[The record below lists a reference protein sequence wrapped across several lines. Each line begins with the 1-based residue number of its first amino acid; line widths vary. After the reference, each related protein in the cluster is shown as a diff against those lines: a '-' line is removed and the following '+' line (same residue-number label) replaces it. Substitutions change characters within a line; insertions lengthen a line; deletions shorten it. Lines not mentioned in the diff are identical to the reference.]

1 MWHRRAGKDDF
12 GLRVTSVAAHER
24 VGNYWHMLPEAAQA
38 RKAIWDAINPH
49 TGRRRIDEA
58 FPHELR
64 KSTNETEMMIDFLNG
79 STWQVV
85 GSDNF
90 NSLVG
95 SPPLGVV
102 FSEYALA
109 NPNSWNMLRP
119 ILAENG
125 GFAMFISTP
134 RGPNHLKRMF
144 DASKS
149 RPDWFVERLQ
159 AKDTKAIPDD
169 TLLKE
174 LKELQE
180 ELGDDEGKAVFE
192 QEYNCSFESA
202 ILGSIYG
209 TQLSKAR
216 MEGRIT
222 NVPYDPYLPV
232 GTMWDLGVSD
242 STAILFFQLKGERV
256 NFIDYHKGNNMG
268 LDSYVKIL
276 RKKPYTYD
284 QNMMFFPHDIE
295 HREISTGQTRV
306 STLLSLGVTPV
317 VAAQHAVW
325 DGISLVRR
333 NFHRYW
339 FDEINCEE
347 LIEAMSLY
355 QREYDPVNKVFRN
368 RPKHDWTSHPCDA
381 LRTGQTLLPE
391 SAPRA
396 MVGQPSRDYFRNARK
411 QLSRPHSFW
420 SA

>member
-1 MWHRRAGKDDF
+1 
-12 GLRVTSVAAHER
+12 
-24 VGNYWHMLPEAAQA
+24 MLPEAAQA

-49 TGRRRIDEA
+49 SGRRRIDEA
-58 FPHELR
+58 FPMEIR
-64 KSTNETEMMIDFLNG
+64 RATNETEMMIDFHCG

-95 SPPLGVV
+95 SPPLGVL

-119 ILAENG
+119 ILAENN

-134 RGPNHLKRMF
+134 RGPNHFKKMF
-144 DASKS
+144 EAAQK
-149 RPDWFVERLQ
+149 RPDWFVQKLTATE
-159 AKDTKAIPDD
+159 TGAIPEA

-180 ELGDDEGKAVFE
+180 ELGDDEGKAVYE

-222 NVPYDPYLPV
+222 AVPYDPYLPV

-242 STAILFFQLKGERV
+242 STAIIFFQLNGQRV
-256 NFIDYHKGNNMG
+256 NIIDFHQANNLG
-268 LDSYVKIL
+268 LDAYVKIL
-276 RKKPYTYD
+276 EKKNYKYD
-284 QNMMFFPHDIE
+284 PNMMYFPHDIE
-295 HREISTGQTRV
+295 HREITTGMTRV
-306 STLLSLGVTPV
+306 STLLKLGVTPT
-317 VAAQHAVW
+317 VASQHAVW

-333 NFHRYW
+333 NFHRFW
-339 FDEINCEE
+339 FDEINCEQ
-347 LIEAMSLY
+347 LLEALSLY
-355 QREYDPVNKVFRN
+355 QREYDSVNKVFRN
-368 RPKHDWTSHPCDA
+368 RPKHDWTSHPADA
-381 LRTGQTLLPE
+381 LRTGLTLLPE
-391 SAPRA
+391 TAPRV
-396 MVGQPSRDYFRNARK
+396 MVGKSSRDYFRDARRS
-411 QLSRPHSFW
+411 QNRPHSHW